1 MTSGR
6 KEKISSSDKIFFAL
20 MLILTLIIF
29 SVMIKLA
36 VSYEKKYSKFVVFK
50 SKVMSQLPVQKIKI
64 KSCSNIKELSCW
76 KITYVGKDG
85 RDITIDAASYD
96 VKVVEIKTGKDNYV
110 TFKYLKR
117 DIIFQNDKLFTI
129 NKGYYNVTLYIK
141 K

>member
-6 KEKISSSDKIFFAL
+6 KIKVNSSDKIFFAF
-20 MLILTLIIF
+20 MIILTLIIF

-36 VSYEKKYSKFVVFK
+36 VSYEKTYSKFVVFK
-50 SKVMSQLPVQKIKI
+50 NKIMSQLPVQKIKI

-85 RDITIDAASYD
+85 RDVTIEAASYD
-96 VKVVEIKTGKDNYV
+96 VKVVKLNTEKDNYV
-110 TFKYLKR
+110 TFKYLEK
-117 DIIFQNDKLFTI
+117 DIIFQNDKLFII

>member
-6 KEKISSSDKIFFAL
+6 KIKVSSSDKVFFAF

-50 SKVMSQLPVQKIKI
+50 SKIMSQLPVQKIKI
-64 KSCSNIKELSCW
+64 KSCSNIKELNCW
-76 KITYVGKDG
+76 KITYTGKDG
-85 RDITIDAASYD
+85 RDVTIEAAPYD
-96 VKVVEIKTGKDNYV
+96 VKVVEITGKDSYV
-110 TFKYLKR
+110 TFKYLER
-117 DIIFQNDKLFTI
+117 DIIFQNDKLFII
-129 NKGYYNVTLYIK
+129 NKGYYNITLYIK

>member
-6 KEKISSSDKIFFAL
+6 KIKVNSSDNVFFAF
-20 MLILTLIIF
+20 MIILTLIIF

-50 SKVMSQLPVQKIKI
+50 NKIMSQLPVQKIKI

-85 RDITIDAASYD
+85 RDVTIEAASYD
-96 VKVVEIKTGKDNYV
+96 VKVVKLNTEKDNYV
-110 TFKYLKR
+110 TFKYLEK
-117 DIIFQNDKLFTI
+117 DIIFQNDKLFII